1 MASLDHRGAEVVS
14 WMLHDGR
21 SKLGRAREWGYEM
34 CQRMVA
40 AGIPIVRGF
49 VYVGTLHPQVAASAY
64 VWKLGE
70 RQATRISSIHDV
82 EASPEFARGPL
93 MAARRT
99 RQPVRRRPGDPSS
112 SEFSVPAEFGG
123 EGGTDYVALPM
134 VCSNGEVNMGSFMTD
149 QPAGFSEND
158 IAALEEV
165 SRALGIMVELMST
178 RRIPKTLLD
187 TYVGARTGARV
198 LSGGIRRGHG
208 ETIRAVI
215 WINDLRRF
223 TATSEN
229 LERDE
234 LIALLNDYFEIVV
247 HAVLAEHGEVLKF
260 IGDGMLAVFE
270 LQPEETP
277 TACCAAALRAARNA
291 IAAVA
296 GRNRVEMKVGRKY
309 ILASRS
315 TWEKSTTG
323 ISAHP
328 SGSISL

>member
-1 MASLDHRGAEVVS
+1 
-14 WMLHDGR
+14 MLHDGP
-21 SKLGRAREWGYEM
+21 SKLGRAREWGYET

-99 RQPVRRRPGDPSS
+99 RQTVRRRPGDPSS

-134 VCSNGEVNMGSFMTD
+134 VCSNGEVNMVSFMTD
-149 QPAGFSEND
+149 QPGGFSEND

-165 SRALGIMVELMST
+165 SRALGIMVELVST
-178 RRIPKTLLD
+178 RRIAKTLLD

-270 LQPEETP
+270 F
-277 TACCAAALRAARNA
+277 TARRGTHGLLCCS
-291 IAAVA
+291 IAGCAQCERD
-296 GRNRVEMKVGRKY
+296 GR
-309 ILASRS
+309 RS
-315 TWEKSTTG
+315 
-323 ISAHP
+323 
-328 SGSISL
+328 